1 MADLDKLSIQIE
13 SDAGKATSQLD
24 ALSAAMGKLKAALDK
39 LPVTQNNAIKQLGET
54 LGHVSNAA
62 ERSGLKRV
70 SAEMESISKS
80 TKKAGSELKKTN
92 TKIGEFIG
100 SLGRIA
106 MYRGIRLILSSV
118 ASGAKAGFMNL
129 AQYSDSAAASLSRL
143 NSISANVS
151 NSLGAALGP
160 VVAGLI
166 PILNSLSSTI
176 VTVLNLL
183 NALFSAL
190 GGGITF
196 TAAKEG
202 ADGLSSSLGGAG
214 GAAKKLKQELM
225 GFDEINSL
233 KPDSGGGGGGGGS
246 LDYED
251 MFEELPISA
260 RIREIADK
268 LKEWLPII
276 KAAATGFAAL
286 AFSSAFLA
294 NIDKVG
300 SFAKTLKAIAVAGT
314 SYLLSVELVYD
325 FLNNYTE
332 SNDPAEIVGAGIS
345 AIFGSLILGKLTQQ
359 LVPGFGKGFGASIA
373 LLLTAGTT
381 LKLRK
386 AKIESGEISIDSVES
401 EVMKIFGG
409 LGAGA
414 AAGLMF
420 KNPVGAPFGLSLT
433 LGVTTLVDNI
443 QVLKDEGNFSL
454 GGILESE
461 ATWTSFL
468 ELAIAGALGGFM
480 LTGGPHGAVIG
491 GAVGAGMALVAY
503 VGTLIFDF
511 FGKPVVD
518 DSAVWEYMEDYRSET
533 PNLDVATLELA
544 VALNLVP
551 TDIGIDPSVF
561 AEAQTLVDHL
571 FALQNPDGT
580 FNVDDN
586 RVKAYIQELNA
597 LDISGLNI
605 QLDATTGYLSSTK
618 ADLKSIIELERKR
631 AKQQAVVD
639 VLGKSYKTLA
649 EKAFEVTTANFATN
663 ASYEAMETVLAD
675 VNSYLSQNGK
685 ELITVSE
692 LSEMYDGNVYSLSES
707 MAFLISNNSKLYDS
721 LINSSNEFEN
731 NKEKAELLKTE
742 QAELA
747 EQVKKV
753 ETALED
759 AVDVFSEDPSASWS
773 TGVKASVKGVAE
785 GIETAVES
793 AKDAFSNLTNHINSM
808 KPVLEITQKIK
819 TVFSGSAV
827 GLAGGL
833 AGFNSMT
840 TKVLE
845 PKAGGGIAD
854 AGSLILAGEAGP
866 EIVGQVGNKT
876 GVVND
881 TQIADIISNQ
891 MARNGGGATA
901 EQIAGAVVNAMTG
914 LGVYIGREQVGRVVA
929 QAIDDNRSADG
940 KFAYNLA

>member
-54 LGHVSNAA
+54 LGHVSSAA
-62 ERSGLKRV
+62 EHSGLKKTSQEMDRV
-70 SAEMESISKS
+70 SRSVR
-80 TKKAGSELKKTN
+80 KAGTEFKKT
-92 TKIGEFIG
+92 TSSVGQFFG
-100 SLGRIA
+100 SLTRIG
-106 MYRGIRLILSSV
+106 MYRGVRLLLSSIT
-118 ASGAKAGFMNL
+118 SGAKTGFMNL
-129 AQYSDSAAASLSRL
+129 AQYSDTAAASLSRL
-143 NSISANVS
+143 NSVSAYLS

-166 PILNSLSSTI
+166 PILNSLSSAIATA
-176 VTVLNLL
+176 LNWL
-183 NALFSAL
+183 NALFAAL

-246 LDYED
+246 LNYDD
-251 MFEELPISA
+251 MFEELPITE
-260 RIREIADK
+260 EI
-268 LKEWLPII
+268 KEFAEVIEFILPTVQAVASVLASWALANAFITGLNNVHSVLGKIAAGLSSIALLALDVHLSYKFTNDYINTGEI
-276 KAAATGFAAL
+276 KNMFTSAATGVF
-286 AFSSAFLA
+286 SAFVLA
-294 NIDKVG
+294 
-300 SFAKTLKAIAVAGT
+300 STFKAMG
-314 SYLLSVELVYD
+314 
-325 FLNNYTE
+325 
-332 SNDPAEIVGAGIS
+332 
-345 AIFGSLILGKLTQQ
+345 
-359 LVPGFGKGFGASIA
+359 VPGKYGASIA
-373 LLLTAGTT
+373 LVVNAFTQIKAMWDGIDSG
-381 LKLRK
+381 KLS
-386 AKIESGEISIDSVES
+386 ADSVEADVTRILS
-401 EVMKIFGG
+401 ALSI
-409 LGAGA
+409 GA
-414 AAGLMF
+414 AGWLAFGF
-420 KNPVGAPFGLSLT
+420 KGGAFGLTAT
-433 LGVTTLVDNI
+433 LGITALINNIKGMEADGGVT
-443 QVLKDEGNFSL
+443 L
-454 GGILESE
+454 GGILRSE
-461 ATWTSFL
+461 DTLLSFVGTAAAG
-468 ELAIAGALGGFM
+468 AIAGFSIAGPSGAL
-480 LTGGPHGAVIG
+480 
-491 GAVGAGMALVAY
+491 VGAGIGAGLTLVAY
-503 VGTLIFDF
+503 IGKLAFDW

-518 DSAVWEYMEDYRSET
+518 DSAVWEYMADYRSET

-561 AEAQTLVDHL
+561 AEAQVLVDNL

-597 LDISGLNI
+597 LNISGLNE
-605 QLDATTGYLSSTK
+605 QLALTDGHLAGTK
-618 ADLKSIIELERKR
+618 ESLKSIIELERKR

-721 LINSSNEFEN
+721 LVNSSNEFEN

-881 TQIADIISNQ
+881 TQIADIISSQ
-891 MARNGGGATA
+891 MARNGGGASA
-901 EQIAGAVVNAMTG
+901 GDIANAVVNAMTG

>member
-62 ERSGLKRV
+62 EHSGLKKTSQEMDRV
-70 SAEMESISKS
+70 SRSVRKS
-80 TKKAGSELKKTN
+80 GSAFKKTSSSV
-92 TKIGEFIG
+92 GQFFG
-100 SLGRIA
+100 SLTRIG
-106 MYRGIRLILSSV
+106 MYRGVRLLLSSIT
-118 ASGAKAGFMNL
+118 SGAKTGFVNL
-129 AQYSDSAAASLSRL
+129 ARHSDTAAASLGRL
-143 NSISANVS
+143 NSVSAYLS

-176 VTVLNLL
+176 AGVLNWL
-183 NALFSAL
+183 NALFAAL

-196 TAAKEG
+196 TAAKEV

-233 KPDSGGGGGGGGS
+233 KPDSDGGGGS
-246 LDYED
+246 SKYKGT
-251 MFEELPISA
+251 FEELPISA

-300 SFAKTLKAIAVAGT
+300 NFAKMLETIAVAGT

-359 LVPGFGKGFGASIA
+359 LVPGLDKGFGASIA

-420 KNPVGAPFGLSLT
+420 ENPVGAPFGLSLV
-433 LGVTTLVDNI
+433 LGVETLIDNI

-491 GAVGAGMALVAY
+491 GAVGAGLALVAY
-503 VGTLIFDF
+503 VGMLAFDF

-533 PNLDVATLELA
+533 PNLDAATIELA

-561 AEAQTLVDHL
+561 AEAQVLVDNL

-580 FNVDDN
+580 FDVDDN

-597 LDISGLNI
+597 LNISGLNE
-605 QLDATTGYLSSTK
+605 QLALTDGHLAGTK
-618 ADLKSIIELERKR
+618 ESLQSIIDLERKR

-639 VLGKSYKTLA
+639 VLGKSYKTLV
-649 EKAFEVTTANFATN
+649 EKALEVTTANFAVN
-663 ASYEAMETVLAD
+663 RSYEAMQGVLLA
-675 VNSYLSQNGK
+675 VNEYLSQNGK

-692 LSEMYDGNVYSLSES
+692 LSEMYDGNVYSLSAS
-707 MAFLISNNSKLYDS
+707 MAFLTSNNFKLYDS

-731 NKEKAELLKTE
+731 NKEKAELLKAE

-773 TGVKASVKGVAE
+773 AKIKESVESVA
-785 GIETAVES
+785 GSAKTVVES
-793 AKDAFSNLTNHINSM
+793 AKNAFSNLTNHINSM

-881 TQIADIISNQ
+881 TQIADIISSQ